1 MAWLDQLLI
10 KVKEAG
16 ASDLHFSSGLPPMY
30 RVDGSMKIIEG
41 FPVTPPA
48 EARKHLQE
56 IAPESN
62 WKEFNEIHDTDFAYP
77 IEGIGRFR
85 ANYFEELRGPGG
97 VFRLIPS
104 KIPTPAELNLPKAIL
119 DLCTLQKGL
128 VLVTGPTGSG
138 KSTTLAA
145 MIDQVNSTRDEH
157 IITIEDPVE
166 FVYTNKQCLVN
177 QREVHRHTESFKK
190 ALRAA
195 LREDP
200 DIVLVGE
207 LRDLETVEIA
217 IETAETGHLVFGT
230 LHTTTASSTVNRIV
244 DQFPADR
251 QRQIRTM
258 LADSL
263 KGVISQTLCKRIG
276 KGRVAAQEILIVNS
290 AVSAN
295 IRDGKTHQIMSA
307 IQTGKNQGM
316 QSLND
321 ALLSHVLSGIISPE
335 EGLVRAID
343 RQEMRQKYLHAGV
356 KVKIAEEPIDS

>member
-1 MAWLDQLLI
+1 MAWLDQLLM

-16 ASDLHFSSGLPPMY
+16 ASDLHFSSGLVPMY
-30 RVDGSMKIIEG
+30 RVDGSMRPIEG
-41 FPVTPPA
+41 CVVTTPA
-48 EARKHLQE
+48 EAAKHLKE
-56 IAPESN
+56 IAPAPN
-62 WKEFNEIHDTDFAYP
+62 WDEFSRLHDTDFAYP
-77 IEGIGRFR
+77 LEGIGRFR

-104 KIPTPAELNLPKAIL
+104 KIPTAADLNLPQSIL

-166 FVYTNKQCLVN
+166 FVYTNKKCLVN

-230 LHTTTASSTVNRIV
+230 LHTTTAASTVNRIV

-263 KGVISQTLCKRIG
+263 KGVIAQTLCKRIG
-276 KGRVAAQEILIVNS
+276 KGRIAAMEILIATS

-295 IRDGKTHQIMSA
+295 IRDGKTHQIPSS
-307 IQTGKNQGM
+307 IQTGKAQGM

-321 ALLSHVLSGIISPE
+321 ALLSHVMAGLITPE
-335 EGLVRAID
+335 EGLVRAIE
-343 RQEMRQKYLHAGV
+343 RLSQAALEA
-356 KVKIAEEPIDS
+356 